1 MTGAISRPR
10 RPALRRRDA
19 PELQAYDLSPS
30 RWKDFERL
38 FVRNH
43 GVQAGCWCMFYHR
56 ERPTGPLGSTE
67 RQEAN
72 RRDHRALVLRGHAH
86 GVLVYSDGEP
96 VGWCQYG
103 RREDLP
109 RIENGRKYRSAAA
122 ELGRPPEWRITCFFV
137 DRPSRRA
144 GIAEFALHAALA
156 AIRRLGGGVVE
167 AYPVTRGNAVTI
179 WFGTVRMFQRE
190 GFRPVRPFGR
200 SNVLMRRALR
210 PARL

>member
-1 MTGAISRPR
+1 MTGANPRLR
-10 RPALRRRDA
+10 RPTPRGSDGPRLR
-19 PELQAYDLSPS
+19 AYDLSPS

-56 ERPTGPLGSTE
+56 ERPTGPLESAE
-67 RQEAN
+67 RQEGN

-86 GVLVYSDGEP
+86 GVLVYRDGEP
-96 VGWCQYG
+96 VGWCQFG

-109 RIENGRKYRSAAA
+109 RIENGRRYRSAAP
-122 ELGRPPEWRITCFFV
+122 ELGPPPEWRITCFFV
-137 DRPSRRA
+137 DPPSRRA
-144 GIAEFALHAALA
+144 GLARFALRAALA

-167 AYPVTRGNAVTI
+167 AYPATHANAVDI

-190 GFRPVRPFGR
+190 GFRAVRPFGR
-200 SNVLMRRALR
+200 SNVLVRKALR
-210 PARL
+210 PPRP